1 LGKRYLGAY
10 RVVRYLMV
18 VPNGDPREL
27 LVASNEV
34 QVGAVCREPPTV
46 VVESVDLVVGL
57 RDTTDAVAPTVISV
71 LVFVDVVAKM
81 NNVIHGVLSKSSAG
95 EAQHNR

>member
-1 LGKRYLGAY
+1 
-10 RVVRYLMV
+10 MV

-27 LVASNEV
+27 LVASYEV
-34 QVGAVCREPPTV
+34 QVGTVCSEPPTV
-46 VVESVDLVVGL
+46 VVESVDLMVGL

-71 LVFVDVVAKM
+71 LVLVDVVAKM
-81 NNVIHGVLSKSSAG
+81 NNIIHGVLSNSSAE